1 MALRRVG
8 WEKFSSSFG
17 PKKRRLPEAR
27 KMNVD
32 RWLRLM
38 GAFGFNNNEGTFR
51 SLISAYSEKHRFYHT
66 LEHVSDCLRYLDT
79 CSSIINEKREVELAI
94 WFHDSIYNP
103 LSGKN
108 ERRSADWAASFL
120 STNSATDDLKSKIRR
135 LIMATK
141 HDTPPHTKDE
151 SILVDIDL
159 AILGTDAATYNMF
172 EKAVRQEYQIIP
184 IFLYRKKRAE
194 VLSQFIERPLI
205 YQNEPFISEREQQ
218 ARVNLANAI
227 SNLTGS
233 A

>member
-1 MALRRVG
+1 
-8 WEKFSSSFG
+8 
-17 PKKRRLPEAR
+17 
-27 KMNVD
+27 MNID

-38 GAFGFNNNEGTFR
+38 GAFGFDNNEDTFG

-66 LEHVSDCLRYLDT
+66 LKHVSDCLRHLDT
-79 CSSIINEKREVELAI
+79 CSSMITEQREVELAI
-94 WFHDSIYNP
+94 WFHDAIYNP

-108 ERRSADWAASFL
+108 ERKSADWAASFL
-120 STNSATDDLKSKIRR
+120 STNSATDDLKVKISR

-141 HDTPPHTKDE
+141 HDAPPHTKDA

-172 EKAVRQEYQIIP
+172 ERAVRQEYQIIP

-194 VLSQFIERPLI
+194 MLSEFIKRPLI
-205 YQNEPFISEREQQ
+205 YHNEPFISEQQ
-218 ARVNLANAI
+218 ARVNLTNAI